1 MGEVEPTLEATIEK
15 ELEKVTGALTKL
27 GRIVHPKWNKKSKLS
42 NNLPQTLTSK
52 IVFDIVVGVREAV
65 SSIVSIIDKT
75 KSNKQCP
82 KIGLLEERVRDL
94 ESDADSTSQKLK
106 TGSLIL
112 TQPREGKII
121 LKMEELEAKGASIAS
136 HATQVIEAKTGIKVE
151 ESDLKAA
158 HFLPNGNVKV
168 KFSDAKEGSK
178 FKQVVEKIKKPLP
191 DERKMPVYLNFDL
204 TKKRSALLYEVR
216 RLKKQNKIFR
226 YFTDFDGTISII
238 KEEGSKDK
246 VKLTRSTGRSGRQGE
261 RSGKQPQRTL
271 TAQEF
276 LERYDPDYQPEEE
289 PDEDVEGRSSSAE
302 EED

>member
-1 MGEVEPTLEATIEK
+1 M
-15 ELEKVTGALTKL
+15 
-27 GRIVHPKWNKKSKLS
+27 
-42 NNLPQTLTSK
+42 
-52 IVFDIVVGVREAV
+52 
-65 SSIVSIIDKT
+65 
-75 KSNKQCP
+75 
-82 KIGLLEERVRDL
+82 
-94 ESDADSTSQKLK
+94 
-106 TGSLIL
+106 
-112 TQPREGKII
+112 
-121 LKMEELEAKGASIAS
+121 
-136 HATQVIEAKTGIKVE
+136 
-151 ESDLKAA
+151 
-158 HFLPNGNVKV
+158 KV

-178 FKQVVEKIKKPLP
+178 FKQVVEKIKRPLP

-246 VKLTRSTGRSGRQGE
+246 VRLTRSTGRSGRQGE

-276 LERYDPDYQPEEE
+276 LERYDPDYQTEDE
-289 PDEDVEGRSSSAE
+289 PDKEVEGSSSAE

>member
-1 MGEVEPTLEATIEK
+1 MGEVETTVEATIEK

-27 GRIVHPKWNKKSKLS
+27 GRVVHPKWNKKSKLS
-42 NNLPQTLTSK
+42 NNLPETLTSK

-65 SSIVSIIDKT
+65 SSIVSIIEKT

-121 LKMEELEAKGASIAS
+121 LKVEELEAKGASVAS
-136 HATQVIEAKTGIKVE
+136 HATQVIEAKTGVKVE

-178 FKQVVEKIKKPLP
+178 FKQVVEKIKKPQP

-261 RSGKQPQRTL
+261 RSGKQPERTL

-276 LERYDPDYQPEEE
+276 LERYDPDYQTEDE
-289 PDEDVEGRSSSAE
+289 PDKEVEGSSSAE

>member
-1 MGEVEPTLEATIEK
+1 MGEVVEPTVEAAIEK

-27 GRIVHPKWNKKSKLS
+27 GRVVHPKWNKKSKLS
-42 NNLPQTLTSK
+42 NNLPETLTSK

-121 LKMEELEAKGASIAS
+121 LKMEELEAKGASVAS

-276 LERYDPDYQPEEE
+276 LERYDPDYQTEDE
-289 PDEDVEGRSSSAE
+289 PDKEVEGSSSAE

>member
-1 MGEVEPTLEATIEK
+1 MGEVETTVEAAIEK

-27 GRIVHPKWNKKSKLS
+27 GRVVHPKWNKKSKLS
-42 NNLPQTLTSK
+42 NNLPETLTSK

-121 LKMEELEAKGASIAS
+121 LKVEELEAKGASVAS

-276 LERYDPDYQPEEE
+276 LERYDPDYQTEDE
-289 PDEDVEGRSSSAE
+289 PDKEVEGSSSAE

>member
-1 MGEVEPTLEATIEK
+1 MGEVEPTVEATIEK

-27 GRIVHPKWNKKSKLS
+27 GRVVHPKWNKKSKLS
-42 NNLPQTLTSK
+42 NNLPETLTSK

-121 LKMEELEAKGASIAS
+121 LKVEELEAKGASVAS

-261 RSGKQPQRTL
+261 RSGKQPLRTL

-276 LERYDPDYQPEEE
+276 LERYDPDYKA
-289 PDEDVEGRSSSAE
+289 DEGLAEVVEGRTSSSKA
-302 EED
+302 D

>member
-1 MGEVEPTLEATIEK
+1 MGEVEATIEK
-15 ELEKVTGALTKL
+15 ELEKVNSALTKL
-27 GRIVHPKWNKKSKLS
+27 GRVVHPKWNQKSKLS
-42 NNLPQTLTSK
+42 NNLPETLTSK

-65 SSIVSIIDKT
+65 SSIMSIIDKT

-82 KIGLLEERVRDL
+82 KIATLEARVRDL

-112 TQPREGKII
+112 TQPREGNII
-121 LKMEELEAKGASIAS
+121 LKKEALEASGASVAS
-136 HATQVIEAKTGIKVE
+136 HATQVIEAKTGVKVD

-191 DERKMPVYLNFDL
+191 DERKVPVYLNFDL

-226 YFTDFDGTISII
+226 FFTDFDGTISII
-238 KEEGSKDK
+238 QEEGSKDK

-276 LERYDPDYQPEEE
+276 LERYDPDYQAEVKLVEE
-289 PDEDVEGRSSSAE
+289 VEERNSSNEA
-302 EED
+302 D